1 MLGVVA
7 VDGVN
12 QAVIHAELSHLTGG
26 RLHIDDGVCAG
37 VDAVFNKGLGGCIV
51 LQGLGED
58 ELDVVSGGD
67 EIFQVSAAGGN
78 FVVGLGFG
86 NADDILL
93 GSSRCSGVGSSGGC
107 SAVTAGRGSGGS
119 CRRGSRAAAGGQHA
133 AYQHQRKRGL
143 EQFALFHGVFSFEFV
158 FHVCSRVPGTR
169 YTILQWGIRTARG
182 KAADSGVRCSSRPAA
197 GRSRRGCPG

>member
-37 VDAVFNKGLGGCIV
+37 VDAVFNKGLGGCVV

-58 ELDVVSGGD
+58 KLDVVGGGD

-86 NADDILL
+86 NADNVLL
-93 GSSRCSGVGSSGGC
+93 GSSRCSGVGSGGGC
-107 SAVTAGRGSGGS
+107 SAVTAGRGGGGSCSGGS
-119 CRRGSRAAAGGQHA
+119 GAAAGGQHA
-133 AYQHQRKRGL
+133 ANQHQRKRGL

-169 YTILQWGIRTARG
+169 YTTLQWGIRTARG